1 MAPIAV
7 SLDRAEPNVGVVSL
21 IGEHDA
27 HSARRLANELSVLV
41 DSAMHVVVDLTE
53 ATFIDSQTL
62 SVLLTAQKRAEERSL
77 GFVLVISAT
86 AYTQV
91 HRILE
96 MTRLAAAFV
105 TCPTIDEAVAAARR
119 GVAVPHRVHAA

>member
-27 HSARRLANELSVLV
+27 YSAGRLENELSVLV
-41 DSAMHVVVDLTE
+41 DSRVHVVVDLTE
-53 ATFIDSQTL
+53 ATFVDSQTL
-62 SVLLTAQKRAEERSL
+62 SVLLTAQKRAQERSL
-77 GFVLVISAT
+77 GYVLVVSEED
-86 AYTQV
+86 YTQV

-96 MTRLAAAFV
+96 MTRLASTFV
-105 TCPTIDEAVAAARR
+105 VRPTLEDAAATAR
-119 GVAVPHRVHAA
+119 GGIAVPQHAHVG